1 MKVTITFRHLEHTPS
16 LDERIHEKS
25 ERLSKYLGGKSH
37 IKWSC
42 SVKEGIH
49 YAEVEIS
56 GPNYSYHATG
66 SSENLYKSFDVVVA
80 KIERQLQKRKDKITS
95 KKSRPGHKD
104 LQIMDPEAA
113 WLDYDEDSIGNI
125 A

>member
-1 MKVTITFRHLEHTPS
+1 MKVTITFRHLDHTPS

-25 ERLSKYLGGKSH
+25 DKLSKYLGGKSH

-42 SVKEGIH
+42 YVKEGNH
-49 YAEVEIS
+49 YAEIDIS

-66 SSENLYKSFDVVVA
+66 HTDSLYKTIDLVVG
-80 KIERQLQKRKDKITS
+80 KIEKQLQKKKDKTKN
-95 KKSRPGHKD
+95 KKKIAHKD
-104 LQIMDPEAA
+104 LQINDPEMA
-113 WLDYDEDSIGNI
+113 WADYDEDFV